1 MPGDNCSVFGC
12 GTCRRT
18 KGIGI
23 WKLPSARNAEY
34 KKWREEWLSEI
45 TKTRVIDKDFQK
57 QIDNDKVFTCEKH
70 FKLEDIEI
78 FHSEKMVKKKPKIG
92 ALPTLNMPKRS
103 HDTTKPATR
112 PSRTVV
118 TNNPVTEN
126 AKKYYQSF
134 NDLCK
139 RVKTLKTLNDWI
151 VQELEDRLV
160 FKKKRSQVMLPEIE
174 IMIDDSLGFT
184 IYVYGWLLPE
194 DHELYTA
201 NLRSI
206 TNITVSDLVKSIATQ
221 SICPGVK
228 PSEFSSSIV
237 HHVIP
242 KSVDP
247 LFNDDDSG
255 TSFPHQEYWRTRGCV
270 VLFGHGEQ
278 CCSCHQYS
286 HKSELSHK
294 AKEKKIAKPAHL
306 FSPISQTAP
315 HRIKLTLQ
323 MQRLKCAELEQKLE
337 EMKLEIQRSSVEVDH
352 QLSQD
357 ITSILGKSEKN
368 ITPFM
373 DLFWQQQKKLS
384 TRSSTSVRYHPM
396 IIRYCLSLA
405 TKSPACYEELRKSK
419 ILVLPSQRTLKD
431 YRNCIRP
438 KAGFQEEVIE
448 ELKDLTNSY
457 FDVQRYIVLLFDE
470 MKIMSNLVFDKVTGE
485 LIGYLDLGDPDINF
499 GTLEK
504 VDEIASH
511 ALVFFIRGICTE
523 LKFSLAYFATNGV
536 TSHQLMPLFWEA
548 IGVLELTCNLW
559 VIASTSDGASP
570 NRRLYRMHKPLD
582 NNAEDDICYRTINL
596 YAPHRYIYFF
606 SDVPHLVK
614 TTRNCLYSSGHGSC
628 TRYMWND
635 GNHLLWQHIVQL
647 YYQDVENGLKLMPRL
662 TYDHIKLNSY
672 STMRVSLAAQIL
684 SSTVAA
690 VLKSFG
696 PPDAKGTSKLCEM
709 VDSYFDCLNVRST
722 TEHQS
727 KRKSFLAPYRSVDD
741 PRFLWLTNDF
751 LGYLRDWKD
760 SIAQRPGNFTKNA
773 RSRMFLSWQTYEGLQ
788 ISTYSVVEAT
798 KFLLNEGVEYV
809 LTERFCQD
817 PLEEYFGNQRKLGRR
832 NDNPDMKMFG
842 YNNNTIRVQ
851 RAVSCQSGNTR
862 GRKDRDRSWV
872 NVSDDPVPKR
882 KKQ

>member
-1 MPGDNCSVFGC
+1 M
-12 GTCRRT
+12 
-18 KGIGI
+18 
-23 WKLPSARNAEY
+23 
-34 KKWREEWLSEI
+34 
-45 TKTRVIDKDFQK
+45 
-57 QIDNDKVFTCEKH
+57 
-70 FKLEDIEI
+70 
-78 FHSEKMVKKKPKIG
+78 KKKPKIG

-118 TNNPVTEN
+118 TNNPVAEN
-126 AKKYYQSF
+126 VKKYYQSF

-160 FKKKRSQVMLPEIE
+160 LKKERSQVMLPEIE
-174 IMIDDSLGFT
+174 IMIDDSQGFT

-242 KSVDP
+242 KSLDP
-247 LFNDDDSG
+247 FFDDDDGG

-315 HRIKLTLQ
+315 QRIKLTLQ

-384 TRSSTSVRYHPM
+384 TRSSTGVRYHPM

-405 TKSPACYEELRKSK
+405 AKSPACYEELRKSK

-548 IGVLELTCNLW
+548 IGILELTCNLW

-628 TRYMWND
+628 TRYVLGND
-635 GNHLLWQHIVQL
+635 IIHLF
-647 YYQDVENGLKLMPRL
+647 
-662 TYDHIKLNSY
+662 
-672 STMRVSLAAQIL
+672 TM
-684 SSTVAA
+684 
-690 VLKSFG
+690 
-696 PPDAKGTSKLCEM
+696 
-709 VDSYFDCLNVRST
+709 
-722 TEHQS
+722 
-727 KRKSFLAPYRSVDD
+727 
-741 PRFLWLTNDF
+741 
-751 LGYLRDWKD
+751 
-760 SIAQRPGNFTKNA
+760 
-773 RSRMFLSWQTYEGLQ
+773 
-788 ISTYSVVEAT
+788 
-798 KFLLNEGVEYV
+798 
-809 LTERFCQD
+809 
-817 PLEEYFGNQRKLGRR
+817 
-832 NDNPDMKMFG
+832 
-842 YNNNTIRVQ
+842 
-851 RAVSCQSGNTR
+851 
-862 GRKDRDRSWV
+862 
-872 NVSDDPVPKR
+872 
-882 KKQ
+882 

>member
-160 FKKKRSQVMLPEIE
+160 LKKKRSQVMLPEIE

-247 LFNDDDSG
+247 LFNDDDDGG

-384 TRSSTSVRYHPM
+384 TRSSTGVRYHPM
-396 IIRYCLSLA
+396 IIRDCLSLA

-559 VIASTSDGASP
+559 VIASTSDGAKS
-570 NRRLYRMHKPLD
+570 LYRQCQS
-582 NNAEDDICYRTINL
+582 ETCVCI
-596 YAPHRYIYFF
+596 FF
-606 SDVPHLVK
+606 SINHVK
-614 TTRNCLYSSGHGSC
+614 
-628 TRYMWND
+628 
-635 GNHLLWQHIVQL
+635 
-647 YYQDVENGLKLMPRL
+647 
-662 TYDHIKLNSY
+662 
-672 STMRVSLAAQIL
+672 
-684 SSTVAA
+684 
-690 VLKSFG
+690 
-696 PPDAKGTSKLCEM
+696 
-709 VDSYFDCLNVRST
+709 
-722 TEHQS
+722 
-727 KRKSFLAPYRSVDD
+727 
-741 PRFLWLTNDF
+741 
-751 LGYLRDWKD
+751 
-760 SIAQRPGNFTKNA
+760 
-773 RSRMFLSWQTYEGLQ
+773 
-788 ISTYSVVEAT
+788 
-798 KFLLNEGVEYV
+798 
-809 LTERFCQD
+809 
-817 PLEEYFGNQRKLGRR
+817 
-832 NDNPDMKMFG
+832 
-842 YNNNTIRVQ
+842 
-851 RAVSCQSGNTR
+851 R
-862 GRKDRDRSWV
+862 GGA
-872 NVSDDPVPKR
+872 
-882 KKQ
+882 